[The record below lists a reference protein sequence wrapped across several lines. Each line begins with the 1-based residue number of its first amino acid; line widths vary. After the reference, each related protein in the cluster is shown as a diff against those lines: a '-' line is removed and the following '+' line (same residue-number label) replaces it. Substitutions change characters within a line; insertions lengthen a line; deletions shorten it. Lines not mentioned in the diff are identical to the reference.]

1 MNDNP
6 LLEQASQQ
14 VDRLI
19 CLYCYPSIT
28 PFLARYAQQTQW
40 GEAKKRFLN
49 QTLADLDH
57 SLSTLGQ
64 KLWVTPLLPYQAL
77 RHLLTQVE
85 ITDIYVDAV
94 AGSDERQAIARIH
107 QDFSS
112 VHIHQQALHSL
123 LSEPQLPF
131 ALEALPST
139 FTQFR
144 KQVETISLSAPM
156 GYPHVLPPIEQGW
169 QLPLMDI
176 VTEPNHSAFVGGEQ
190 AGLTHCQNYFS
201 SLLPS
206 RYKETRNGLD
216 GMDYSTKFSPW
227 LALGA
232 VSPKTIYAMLQRYEA
247 VHARTIPPTGF
258 SLSYCGVNIFTGTR
272 GAMAQNCFASLG
284 LARKTAHQFLCAAL
298 FTVEARR
305 NAFPHCECLYAATE
319 SNGLHVQPWSTVS
332 RQLSS
337 SRTRFRL
344 ALWCRLF

>member
-1 MNDNP
+1 M
-6 LLEQASQQ
+6 
-14 VDRLI
+14 R
-19 CLYCYPSIT
+19 
-28 PFLARYAQQTQW
+28 
-40 GEAKKRFLN
+40 
-49 QTLADLDH
+49 
-57 SLSTLGQ
+57 
-64 KLWVTPLLPYQAL
+64 
-77 RHLLTQVE
+77 
-85 ITDIYVDAV
+85 
-94 AGSDERQAIARIH
+94 
-107 QDFSS
+107 
-112 VHIHQQALHSL
+112 
-123 LSEPQLPF
+123 
-131 ALEALPST
+131 EALPST

-232 VSPKTIYAMLQRYEA
+232 VSPKPFMPCCSVMKLYM
-247 VHARTIPPTGF
+247 ARTIPPTGF

-298 FTVEARR
+298 LQWKHGETPFPIV
-305 NAFPHCECLYAATE
+305 NACM
-319 SNGLHVQPWSTVS
+319 
-332 RQLSS
+332 RQLNQTGYMSNRGRQLVAS
-337 SRTRFRL
+337 CLVHELGFRL